1 MKRCKR
7 SRYHWNFAGLP
18 ALELLETP
26 AVWMSGTILAL
37 MTVAFAGL
45 VSGLILYVA
54 SRRHWISTAT
64 ELQLRSRLRIAFGLL
79 FLAATTLPFLLAQ
92 IPTLTVAFGL
102 IGLLGY
108 IPYHLYRRSE
118 TESRPARDSVPVD
131 PVDVTR

>member
-1 MKRCKR
+1 MR
-7 SRYHWNFAGLP
+7 SQERDRRSWSFIGLP
-18 ALELLETP
+18 TLGLLDTP
-26 AVWMSGTILAL
+26 ALWMSGTALAL
-37 MTVAFAGL
+37 LTVAFAGL

-64 ELQLRSRLRIAFGLL
+64 ELKLRARLRVVFGIL

-102 IGLLGY
+102 ISLLAY
-108 IPYHLYRRSE
+108 IPYRLYRRSE
-118 TESRPARDSVPVD
+118 TEKRPARDSVPVD